1 MARGNAKHRVVDCDE
16 ILLLAG
22 VAVSTLSLSLQKRC
36 TLNEPSNEVYAVDK
50 RIISV

>member
-22 VAVSTLSLSLQKRC
+22 VAVSTLSLSAEEVH
-36 TLNEPSNEVYAVDK
+36 TEPTNEVYAVDK